1 MAADRARAAFRSA
14 RMNILRQSGL
24 IAALLIGAQP
34 IGCGPPRLP
43 SEGGILA
50 GAKFDIPVY
59 PGARLVSKK
68 SLMYQSDE
76 HQNAVHSYDAINWEL
91 AVSDPVD
98 KVVAFYDL
106 RLPGSR
112 QPDAPRKD
120 SDPFNEDDEAAAE
133 FRFHPPEAGD
143 GDSVS
148 ISISEGSIEITQITR
163 RD

>member
-1 MAADRARAAFRSA
+1 
-14 RMNILRQSGL
+14 MNILRQAGL
-24 IAALLIGAQP
+24 IAALLIGALP

-59 PGARLVSKK
+59 PGARLLSKQ

-76 HQNAVHSYDAINWEL
+76 QQNTVHSYDAVTWEL

-112 QPDAPRKD
+112 RPDAPRKD
-120 SDPFNEDDEAAAE
+120 ADPFDEDDETAAE
-133 FRFHPPEAGD
+133 FQFRPPEAGE

-148 ISISEGSIEITQITR
+148 ISISEGSIEITQVTR
-163 RD
+163 RE